1 MAPCRLYKPPKCKYG
16 FKNVVV
22 KAIETRYNMVTQRG
36 AHSTGNPDEFE
47 DVSEVNKLAIL
58 LFNEMVEEKDRAIAE
73 KLQKEAHRAEVK
85 AMSDAV
91 IVPPLALPA
100 NFAQLRE
107 HYANNQKTRNPLSV
121 LTGAAPA
128 VSPIPGFGTATAST
142 AVDNDDAI
150 EIDLDGDENTP
161 PKKVARQR
169 LSTGDAK
176 DLIVEFQKKDS
187 LGGGEILGLL
197 NRSMVYNNEMLRI
210 AKADEERKQQAEDR
224 KQQAE
229 DRKRKA
235 EDRDHFFHLWTMK
248 KKVQSRKNNS
258 TT

>member
-1 MAPCRLYKPPKCKYG
+1 MADSRPFLPSLAATANDAILNDILQTVQLKEAHLATGRNQGAVWQNVLDLVFSHHMAPCRLYKPPKCKYG

-150 EIDLDGDENTP
+150 EIDLDGDENSP

-176 DLIVEFQKKDS
+176 DLIHEFQKKTA
-187 LGGGEILGLL
+187 LVEQ
-197 NRSMVYNNEMLRI
+197 RFEVFYNNL
-210 AKADEERKQQAEDR
+210 
-224 KQQAE
+224 
-229 DRKRKA
+229 
-235 EDRDHFFHLWTMK
+235 
-248 KKVQSRKNNS
+248 
-258 TT
+258 

>member
-1 MAPCRLYKPPKCKYG
+1 
-16 FKNVVV
+16 
-22 KAIETRYNMVTQRG
+22 MVTQRG

-128 VSPIPGFGTATAST
+128 VSPVPSFGTATAST

-150 EIDLDGDENTP
+150 EIDLDRDENIP
-161 PKKVARQR
+161 PKIVAHQR

-176 DLIVEFQKKDS
+176 DLIREFQNNEG
-187 LGGGEILGLL
+187 LGGAEILGFL
-197 NRSMVYNNEMLRI
+197 SQSVAYNNEMLRI
-210 AKADEERKQQAEDR
+210 AKADEERKQQAE
-224 KQQAE
+224 E
-229 DRKRKA
+229 RKRKA
-235 EDRDHFFHLWTMK
+235 DDRDHYFHRWNMK
-248 KKVQSRKNNS
+248 EKGAITQQAFDQMKPDGF
-258 TT
+258 